1 MRKFIAA
8 LFFAVLLV
16 PAYGQN
22 PPRKTRAESFFGLHY
37 DFHADYIDSEIGK
50 TLSPAMVETMLEMVK
65 PDFIQVDCKGHPG
78 FSSYPTK
85 VGNQTKGYVQ
95 DTLKLFR
102 EVTARHGVALYVH
115 YSGVLDGRAVEMHP
129 DWARLDS
136 KGTSH
141 KMELS
146 RQSPYLD
153 QLLIP
158 QLKEIA
164 GEYDVDG
171 AWVDGDC
178 WAASLDYSPRAVA
191 DFVRQTGISKA
202 PLKPE
207 DLGWNAW
214 MQFSRQAYKNYMKKY
229 VDAIHAFK
237 PGFQI
242 TSNWAF
248 TGFMPEPVDVNV
260 DYISGDLASQN
271 SVASAA
277 FEARCIAPQGKP
289 WDLMAWSF
297 GGKDDFKFLSGKS
310 PLQLMQEAAEV
321 LAVGGGYQVYF
332 TQNRDASLKEW
343 TFPVA
348 AQVAAFCR
356 QRQSFSHRG
365 AAVPQVGLLYS
376 SYAFYKNEKNLY
388 AYNDG
393 IADETRGT
401 LISLLDRQF
410 SVQIVSEHH
419 LKGHLNDYPV
429 IVIPGWK
436 DLSEEFLADLA
447 AYVQSGGNLLLAGPG
462 PIDLFLNETGI
473 SITKKHENAI
483 VPLGFQGRMCS
494 LKTDYIEAIPPAGA
508 WNLGSF
514 YRESDF
520 RTSSVPAAS
529 VVNLGKGKIALI
541 YANLGA
547 AYLRE
552 RSSLAAEFL
561 AEVMRQLLPEPMV
574 KVEGSNYVHLN
585 LTQKDGKTLLH
596 LINSSGPHDNE
607 KVFEWTELLP
617 LSHIK
622 VQWRMARKP
631 KAIWLQPE
639 GKSLD
644 FTYEN
649 GKTNFVVSKLDLYS
663 IVQAE

>member
-1 MRKFIAA
+1 MRKLIAV

-22 PPRKTRAESFFGLHY
+22 PPRKTRGESFFGLHF
-37 DFHADYIDSEIGK
+37 DFHADYKDGEIGK
-50 TLSPAMVETMLEMVK
+50 TLTPAMIESMLEMVK

-102 EVTARHGVALYVH
+102 QVTARHGIALYVH
-115 YSGVLDGRAVEMHP
+115 YSGVWDGRVVQKHP
-129 DWARLDS
+129 AWARLDS
-136 KGTSH
+136 RGKLH

-146 RQSPYLD
+146 RHSPYLD
-153 QLLIP
+153 QLMIP
-158 QLKEIA
+158 QLKELA

-207 DLGWNAW
+207 DPGWAAW

-248 TGFMPEPVDVNV
+248 TGFMPEPVDAKI

-297 GGKDDFKFLSGKS
+297 GGKDEFKFLSAKS

-332 TQNRDASLKEW
+332 TQNRDASLKERV
-343 TFPVA
+343 FSVA
-348 AQVAAFCR
+348 AQVAEFCR
-356 QRQSFSHRG
+356 QRQPFSHRG
-365 AAVPQVGLLYS
+365 VAVPQVGLLYS
-376 SYAFYKNEKNLY
+376 SYAFYKNEKKLY
-388 AYNDG
+388 TYSDG

-419 LKGHLNDYPV
+419 LKGRLNDFPV

-436 DLSEEFLADLA
+436 DLSQDLLADLRS
-447 AYVQSGGNLLLAGPG
+447 YVQNGGNLLLIGPG
-462 PIDLFLNETGI
+462 PVSLFLKETGV
-473 SITKKHENAI
+473 SVTKNHEKTI

-494 LKTDYIEAIPPAGA
+494 LKTDYIEALPPAGA
-508 WNLGSF
+508 WTVAGF
-514 YRESDF
+514 YQESDF
-520 RTSSVPAAS
+520 RSSSVPAAS
-529 VVNLGKGKIALI
+529 VVSYGKGKIAMI

-547 AYLRE
+547 TYLYE

-561 AEVMRQLLPEPMV
+561 AAVMGQLQPDPVV
-574 KVEGSNYVHLN
+574 KVEGSNYIHLN

-617 LSHIK
+617 LNPIK
-622 VQWRMARKP
+622 MHWRMVRKP
-631 KAIWLQPE
+631 KTIWLQPE
-639 GKSLD
+639 GKTLD

-649 GKTNFVVSKLDLYS
+649 GEASFLVPRLDLYS
-663 IVQAE
+663 IVQVE